1 MPHLTSLAPE
11 MLGLI
16 VNYLE
21 YASDLNAFSQAC
33 RLLLRVTNA
42 RLYGVCTK
50 NYLFPGLLRIA
61 RNGNAD
67 AARKLL
73 AVGHVEFI
81 EVFADAFGVSC
92 LHEESTESE
101 EDPVSQFAT
110 EKGHVNIL
118 QYLLDMG
125 VSLKRPSDH
134 PTMPGLM
141 LDTMLGSVASL
152 RFLVEKGPFNTG
164 WGFVLAFD
172 WDAALEASDKATC
185 NEFTFCATASG
196 NENLTRRLLN
206 MGCDATQDIE
216 SPLVQGVFCS
226 PLVIAAFHGNVKV
239 TEILLREYAK
249 SKALVRKRAYD
260 SALVHAMYRKHTP
273 VMKAILD
280 HGGAKLIKEYGTQAL
295 QISMLRAIRGPEI
308 SHIDEFLVSRAE
320 FPRRQD
326 RLSASR
332 NLQIICVLIGRRANV
347 NYAGFVD
354 TPMIETNVL
363 NYLTQ
368 EELMEDDLVIFEGL
382 LNRGANPLV
391 HFDKEDANALKH
403 AVKFENAMLV
413 KLYLDAIL
421 KNGYHHPQLLRW
433 VLQTLQRDYCDSWDD
448 HGAELEGYTRPR

>member
-73 AVGHVEFI
+73 AVGAISKEQIKHRERALI
-81 EVFADAFGVSC
+81 PDLGC
-92 LHEESTESE
+92 RWRTL
-101 EDPVSQFAT
+101 SQFAT

-239 TEILLREYAK
+239 TEILLR
-249 SKALVRKRAYD
+249 D
-260 SALVHAMYRKHTP
+260 
-273 VMKAILD
+273 
-280 HGGAKLIKEYGTQAL
+280 
-295 QISMLRAIRGPEI
+295 
-308 SHIDEFLVSRAE
+308 
-320 FPRRQD
+320 
-326 RLSASR
+326 ASR